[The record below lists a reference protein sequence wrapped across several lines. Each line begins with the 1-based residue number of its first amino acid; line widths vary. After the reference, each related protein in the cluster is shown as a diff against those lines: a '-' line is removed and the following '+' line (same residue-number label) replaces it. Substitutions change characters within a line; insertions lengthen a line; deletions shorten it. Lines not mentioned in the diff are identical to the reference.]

1 MFRIFQ
7 AEMIK
12 IKRSLLIWIIPIAS
26 FIIAFLCISYPTAT
40 SNGWDSA
47 FMNNLVFWSLL
58 VGPALFSLFT
68 GFIFSREYNEKTIN
82 SLFCYP
88 FKPCKI
94 FLCKIAATFVLM
106 LFSFLISF
114 LLIILMGKF
123 INLPNL
129 SWDMAIKYF
138 KLYIILAVLEL
149 CFVPLYALLSTFTKN
164 YILPTGIGI
173 IIALIGGVLSNF
185 EYGKFFPSTI
195 NTLILYNMSYNDFNI
210 DIPSCSI
217 ISIVLF
223 FTIPFIL
230 SLIYYA
236 NMDIHSGS

>member
-1 MFRIFQ
+1 
-7 AEMIK
+7 
-12 IKRSLLIWIIPIAS
+12 
-26 FIIAFLCISYPTAT
+26 
-40 SNGWDSA
+40 
-47 FMNNLVFWSLL
+47 
-58 VGPALFSLFT
+58 
-68 GFIFSREYNEKTIN
+68 
-82 SLFCYP
+82 
-88 FKPCKI
+88 
-94 FLCKIAATFVLM
+94 
-106 LFSFLISF
+106 
-114 LLIILMGKF
+114 
-123 INLPNL
+123 
-129 SWDMAIKYF
+129 MAIKYF

-195 NTLILYNMSYNDFNI
+195 NTLILYNVSYNDFNI

>member
-1 MFRIFQ
+1 MFRIFET
-7 AEMIK
+7 EMIK

-26 FIIAFLCISYPTAT
+26 FIIAFICISYPTAT
-40 SNGWDSA
+40 SDVWDSA

-88 FKPCKI
+88 FKPYKI
-94 FLCKIAATFVLM
+94 FLCKIATTFILI
-106 LFSFLISF
+106 LFSLLNSF

-129 SWDMAIKYF
+129 SLVMVIKYF
-138 KLYIILAVLEL
+138 KLYIMLAVLQL
-149 CFVPLYALLSTFTKN
+149 CFIPLYALLSTFTKN
-164 YILPTGIGI
+164 YILPIGIGI
-173 IIALIGGVLSNF
+173 IIALIGGILSNF
-185 EYGKFFPSTI
+185 QYGKFFPSTI
-195 NTLILYNMSYNDFNI
+195 NTLILYSMSYNDFKM
-210 DIPSCSI
+210 DIPICSI

-230 SLIYYA
+230 SLIYYS